1 MVHSP
6 AGAPGRAG
14 RLVRYFDEKGDA
26 MALPHAGPGQVIDV
40 RPLGA
45 ALGETKTHMLA
56 KTDDVEILRLVLPA
70 GKELPM
76 HVAPGV
82 LVVQCVEGR
91 VEFSAFGKTADL
103 EPGRLV
109 YLPPK
114 EPHAVRA
121 VQPSSL
127 LVTILRR
134 TDEA

>member
-1 MVHSP
+1 
-6 AGAPGRAG
+6 
-14 RLVRYFDEKGDA
+14 
-26 MALPHAGPGQVIDV
+26 MALPHYGPGEVIDA
-40 RPLGA
+40 RPLGS
-45 ALGETKTHMLA
+45 ALAESKTHMLA
-56 KTDDVEILRLVLPA
+56 KTEDVEILRLVLPA

-82 LVVQCVEGR
+82 LVVQCLEGR
-91 VEFSAFGKTADL
+91 VAFTAFGKTADL

-121 VQPSSL
+121 VEPSSL

-134 TDEA
+134 TGEA